1 VFSEVLTPTYFK
13 VLSVIDEDAQEHQG
27 VLVERIHDS
36 LITTPRWMTPPGV
49 NSIYFIVGFWLVKH
63 FGCAF

>member
-1 VFSEVLTPTYFK
+1 

-36 LITTPRWMTPPGV
+36 LITTPRWMTPPGERITHKTLSDIQ
-49 NSIYFIVGFWLVKH
+49 NLLLFCEEGLKASDDDE
-63 FGCAF
+63 